1 MSTKYNAFISYKHAP
16 EDNKVAEAVH
26 KGLERF
32 HIPHKIRKKTGVK
45 RIDRIF
51 RDKDELPITSDLS
64 DSIADALEGSDY
76 LIVICSTNTKESA
89 WVPREIEY
97 FLKNHSKRQVFT
109 VLVNG
114 EPRDVIP
121 EILTYEETKVTDED
135 GVERTVRIPVEP
147 LSCDFRMPLG
157 KAKRTELPRLACG
170 IIGCAYD
177 ELMNRRRAYRMKQ
190 LFAGVSVALALM
202 AAFSAYMY
210 YSRDKIRKNYLESLR
225 NQSKYLAN
233 ESTRLLEKEQRI
245 TAMQLAL
252 EALPSGENDDRP
264 VTAEAV
270 RALTAASLAYE
281 SKNGNN
287 IHAAWNYRMPGVVS
301 YFKLNS
307 EGKKLAV
314 VDAGDVLALWDTED
328 HEKILYL
335 DDIDNGIKGTA
346 FLDDNTFAYWDSHTI
361 KCYDADKGEELWT
374 YTLDEDYFMSEEAVT
389 AKDSFYL
396 TTYDLRFLK
405 FDTRSGELQGEILFK
420 ERISEEDVSI
430 SEAVLSPDGKKI
442 AFRGGRGMDSYIYGV
457 IELND
462 QGLDSGKPISWNPQ
476 SDWVKNIAWV
486 DDDSLMIASTKADA
500 TSSVGYGDMEIIST
514 DHTDIKCMNATGLRE
529 EWKADFV
536 CNGIMLESG
545 FVTLGN
551 GDVAYFSG
559 NVNTVYDAAT
569 GQEKYYSN
577 VNSSVLSVSDRD
589 GDGTPVYITENGGY
603 AVPATGVDTD
613 AVYYRKYFTDEMRQ
627 AVVCKGVYARQR
639 YSHEIIYYGVDV
651 YDEEWK
657 PLSTDAALKGTVKD
671 FRMDDRYL
679 AVLSSE
685 DGAGPEVQIYSLD
698 EKGEHFRIPLEDE
711 KVYGYNL
718 LGIRGDSVYLGY
730 SDTDK
735 FDLVTV
741 DIKSQKTSKIQ
752 LFRMVTTFD
761 DAAVMKDDK
770 IVFVYYTEDYKT
782 GLGIYELE
790 SGNRKEII
798 LPEEAGY
805 ISNPPVYYEKDGMVC
820 LRCGDEEYVI
830 DAESGKAEKIGITEN
845 WAGAVC
851 YSDNSYKGR
860 YAISDGKNILLAGK
874 DGKVSTTI
882 KCPGISPLGITFLKD
897 ALYVLYN
904 DGGLYKYSPDSGELT
919 EKGDASVYNYYTGS
933 TEFDYDEENDILY
946 IKMEKLVDAVDMQN
960 GIETARILDC
970 FGYHKGRDIFITS
983 GKGEDGDL
991 QVGYFRRYTV
1001 QELIDKAHAILKD
1014 EELPED
1020 MKSFYGVWER

>member
-32 HIPHKIRKKTGVK
+32 HIPHKIMKKTGVK

-252 EALPSGENDDRP
+252 EALPSGEDDDRP

-328 HEKILYL
+328 HQKILYF
-335 DDIDNGIKGTA
+335 DDIDSGIKGTA

-361 KCYDADKGEELWT
+361 KCYDTDKGEELWT
-374 YTLDEDYFMSEEAVT
+374 YTLDEDNFLSGEAVI

-396 TTYDLRFLK
+396 TTYDLRFL
-405 FDTRSGELQGEILFK
+405 
-420 ERISEEDVSI
+420 
-430 SEAVLSPDGKKI
+430 
-442 AFRGGRGMDSYIYGV
+442 
-457 IELND
+457 
-462 QGLDSGKPISWNPQ
+462 
-476 SDWVKNIAWV
+476 
-486 DDDSLMIASTKADA
+486 
-500 TSSVGYGDMEIIST
+500 
-514 DHTDIKCMNATGLRE
+514 
-529 EWKADFV
+529 
-536 CNGIMLESG
+536 
-545 FVTLGN
+545 
-551 GDVAYFSG
+551 
-559 NVNTVYDAAT
+559 
-569 GQEKYYSN
+569 
-577 VNSSVLSVSDRD
+577 
-589 GDGTPVYITENGGY
+589 
-603 AVPATGVDTD
+603 
-613 AVYYRKYFTDEMRQ
+613 
-627 AVVCKGVYARQR
+627 
-639 YSHEIIYYGVDV
+639 
-651 YDEEWK
+651 
-657 PLSTDAALKGTVKD
+657 
-671 FRMDDRYL
+671 
-679 AVLSSE
+679 
-685 DGAGPEVQIYSLD
+685 
-698 EKGEHFRIPLEDE
+698 
-711 KVYGYNL
+711 
-718 LGIRGDSVYLGY
+718 
-730 SDTDK
+730 
-735 FDLVTV
+735 
-741 DIKSQKTSKIQ
+741 
-752 LFRMVTTFD
+752 
-761 DAAVMKDDK
+761 
-770 IVFVYYTEDYKT
+770 
-782 GLGIYELE
+782 
-790 SGNRKEII
+790 
-798 LPEEAGY
+798 
-805 ISNPPVYYEKDGMVC
+805 
-820 LRCGDEEYVI
+820 
-830 DAESGKAEKIGITEN
+830 
-845 WAGAVC
+845 
-851 YSDNSYKGR
+851 
-860 YAISDGKNILLAGK
+860 
-874 DGKVSTTI
+874 
-882 KCPGISPLGITFLKD
+882 
-897 ALYVLYN
+897 
-904 DGGLYKYSPDSGELT
+904 
-919 EKGDASVYNYYTGS
+919 
-933 TEFDYDEENDILY
+933 
-946 IKMEKLVDAVDMQN
+946 
-960 GIETARILDC
+960 
-970 FGYHKGRDIFITS
+970 
-983 GKGEDGDL
+983 
-991 QVGYFRRYTV
+991 
-1001 QELIDKAHAILKD
+1001 
-1014 EELPED
+1014 
-1020 MKSFYGVWER
+1020 